1 MNIRQ
6 YERSDEVVKRSIKTK
21 ILLLFLVILVIFALT
36 SLWSIRNFFT
46 LSNSIDDIMSANY
59 KSVVAAQNMVVALE
73 RQDSAILSYMF
84 TNENESF
91 VHFKENEV
99 EFLKWFAVAE
109 GNITEKGEKEVIAA
123 INQAYVKFLEK
134 VRLLSN
140 IQANSGQEAAK
151 DFYFSDAFPAFEES
165 KELSRNLQL
174 LNQEAMLRLKD
185 QAHSTAQ
192 KATYSTLSI
201 ALITT
206 IVGAI
211 LAWIFIHK
219 TIQPIQELIEK
230 VKKIAE
236 GDYNQQIHI
245 SGSGE
250 ISVLANEFN
259 LMTKKLSSYEQLNI
273 ERLMKEKK
281 KAEAIVEGIS
291 DGIIVTDIN
300 HKITLVNEAAER
312 IFNIKEINAL
322 ERHFLEVI
330 KREEIFKN
338 IEEVENMEENTAKKM
353 LKEVVIS
360 LKQHEKYKHYR
371 VQVLPIGNKLKEFI
385 GVVTLIQDITKLKEI
400 DEMKSDFISTVSHEF
415 RTPLT
420 SMSMGTGLLLEGIPG
435 PLTENQKELIEAMK
449 EDQERL
455 KNLVSDLL
463 DLSRIE
469 SGKIEMNIRG
479 NELKKIVEESV
490 KAFEHQA
497 KDKNIELSY
506 SIEENLPL
514 IRADFNKIS
523 WILIN
528 LIGNAM
534 RYTPRDGSGKI
545 QIEGKRTGSIAMVSV
560 SDNGIGIPQEYRK
573 KIFEKF
579 VQVKDKEGNPTG
591 GTGLGLAICKEIIE
605 AHGGQIWVKS
615 KLTKGSTFYFT
626 LAIEKP

>member
-1 MNIRQ
+1 M
-6 YERSDEVVKRSIKTK
+6 KRSIKSK
-21 ILLLFLVILVIFALT
+21 ILLLFLVVLVIFALT
-36 SLWSIRNFFT
+36 SLWSSKNFFT
-46 LSNSIDDIMSANY
+46 LSNSIDDIMRANY

-84 TNENESF
+84 TNENETF
-91 VHFKENEV
+91 IHFKENEV
-99 EFLKWFAVAE
+99 KFLRDLAIAE
-109 GNITEKGEKEVIAA
+109 GNITERGEKEVVEEIHD
-123 INQAYVKFLEK
+123 AYVIFLEK

-140 IQANSGQEAAK
+140 IQSNEGQEAAK
-151 DFYFSDAFPAFEES
+151 NFYFNNVFPAFERA

-185 QAHSTAQ
+185 QAHNTAE

-206 IVGAI
+206 IVGSI
-211 LAWIFIHK
+211 LAWVSIHK

-236 GDYNQQIHI
+236 GDYDQQIYI
-245 SGSGE
+245 KGSGE
-250 ISVLANEFN
+250 ISVLADEFN
-259 LMTKKLSSYEQLNI
+259 VMAKKLSSYEQLNI
-273 ERLMKEKK
+273 KRLMKEKK

-300 HKITLVNEAAER
+300 HKITLVNRAAEK
-312 IFNIKEINAL
+312 IFGVKETDAL
-322 ERHFLEVI
+322 ERHFLEVA
-330 KREEIFKN
+330 KHEEVFKI
-338 IEEVENMEENTAKKM
+338 IEEVENVQKNTDKKP
-353 LKEVVIS
+353 LREVAIS
-360 LKQHEKYKHYR
+360 LRQNEKYKHYR
-371 VQVLPIGNKLKEFI
+371 IQVLPIGDKFKEFI

-435 PLTENQKELIEAMK
+435 PLTENQKELVEAMK

-455 KNLVSDLL
+455 KNLVNDLL

-506 SIEENLPL
+506 CIEENLPL
-514 IRADFNKIS
+514 VRADFNKVS

-545 QIEGKRTGSIAMVSV
+545 QIEGKRTGSIVLVSV

-579 VQVKDKEGNPTG
+579 VQVKDREGNPTG

-615 KLTKGSTFYFT
+615 KLGKGSSFYFT
-626 LAIEKP
+626 LAIEKS